1 MEDSY
6 KSAPE
11 VAKQFN
17 TNVTLIKNICDLMAE
32 DILNFVRRNNLNHR
46 QLSDHNITVI
56 AAVIGLTN
64 FMKLEDAVNFVKK
77 ELYGINR

>member
-1 MEDSY
+1 
-6 KSAPE
+6 
-11 VAKQFN
+11 
-17 TNVTLIKNICDLMAE
+17 MAE

-46 QLSDHNITVI
+46 QLSERNIIVI

-77 ELYGINR
+77 EFYGINR

>member
-1 MEDSY
+1 MEDNY

-32 DILNFVRRNNLNHR
+32 DILHFVRRNNQNHR
-46 QLSDHNITVI
+46 QLSERNIIVI

-64 FMKLEDAVNFVKK
+64 FMKLEDAVNSVKK